1 MLTETGTI
9 IREFETEH
17 FHVIADAVEEV
28 DLDLSWDENG
38 STRDGLENGSLV
50 AFCARVRVILKDT
63 DQVVGHDYLG
73 NCIYKSLSD
82 FEDHRAC
89 GLQNRKRIKQDGRF
103 QIYRKNR
110 PYQHCLSNSDK
121 LKPRGLATREKA
133 EQWAKLNAKEEYEV
147 FETGKCGSYFAGM
160 IGEAIKEARA
170 YLVREK
176 ALLNG
181 LYVRQ

>member
-1 MLTETGTI
+1 MLTDTGNI

-17 FHVIADAVEEV
+17 FHIIADAVEEESP
-28 DLDLSWDENG
+28 DLSFDESG
-38 STRDGLENGSLV
+38 ETVRGLENGSLIL
-50 AFCARVRVILKDT
+50 FCARVRVILKDT
-63 DQVVGHDYLG
+63 DQVVGRDYLG

-89 GLQNRKRIKQDGRF
+89 GIANRKRIKQDGRF

-110 PYQHCLSNSDK
+110 PYQHCLQNSDK
-121 LKPRGLATREKA
+121 LKPRGLATRERA
-133 EQWAKLNAKEEYEV
+133 EAWAQANAKEEYEI
-147 FETGKCGSYFAGM
+147 FETGTCGSYFADM
-160 IGEAIKEARA
+160 ISEAIKEARA

-176 ALLNG
+176 ALLDG

>member
-1 MLTETGTI
+1 MLTDTGNI

-17 FHVIADAVEEV
+17 FHVIADAVEE
-28 DLDLSWDENG
+28 DSPDLSFDETG
-38 STRDGLENGSLV
+38 ETVQGIEDGSLIV
-50 AFCARVRVILKDT
+50 FCARVRVILKDT
-63 DQVVGHDYLG
+63 DQVVGRDYLG

-82 FEDHRAC
+82 FEDHRSC
-89 GLQNRKRIKQDGRF
+89 GLQNRKTTKQQGRF

-110 PYQHCLSNSDK
+110 PFQHCFSNSDN
-121 LKPRGLATREKA
+121 LKPRGLATRAKA
-133 EQWAKLNAKEEYEV
+133 EQWAQANAKEEWEV
-147 FETGKCGSYFAGM
+147 FETGKCGSYFADM
-160 IGEAIKEARA
+160 ISEAIKEARA